1 MRHATQQA
9 TIMMRRIPSA
19 SIQLRSVL
27 PRRPERSSGSLK
39 DAAGRMNLKP
49 EHINTIKETLSRFL
63 PNVRVYLFG
72 SRLNGSPRSDS
83 DCDLALDAGRPLS
96 LNEIN
101 EIRDALERSTLP
113 YLFDLT
119 DVQTAAPEFIHRISS
134 EWLEI

>member
-1 MRHATQQA
+1 
-9 TIMMRRIPSA
+9 
-19 SIQLRSVL
+19 
-27 PRRPERSSGSLK
+27 
-39 DAAGRMNLKP
+39 MNLKP

-83 DCDLALDAGRPLS
+83 DCDIALDAGRPLS

-101 EIRDALERSTLP
+101 EIRDALERSNLP

-119 DVQTAAPEFIHRISS
+119 DVQKAAPEFIHRISS